1 MEFRKRRLWR
11 KTRHV
16 SFCHLIGQFLVQ
28 SELFKCC
35 WSGMKQTKA
44 CQRRHMMLNFSK
56 DLGIDIIRSPLTVNV
71 SYCSGVCFQVR
82 NPVMNLRWVIKMT
95 HWVDSV
101 WVSHSCWQLFSVRAK
116 ELCKTSE
123 MWFSRDRNKI
133 AWIHTL
139 AGKYSQIKT
148 GSYSDQTES
157 SINSNQT
164 KFWIQNQE
172 IYNLYRKYNLFFR
185 MP

>member
-16 SFCHLIGQFLVQ
+16 SFCHLIGQILVQ

-82 NPVMNLRWVIKMT
+82 NPVMNLRLVTDQESRLMT
-95 HWVDSV
+95 H
-101 WVSHSCWQLFSVRAK
+101 SHESSFDFSASKRIVQDIRDVI
-116 ELCKTSE
+116 
-123 MWFSRDRNKI
+123 FSRSKQNSLNPHPCWKVFTNFNRKLISPDRK
-133 AWIHTL
+133 
-139 AGKYSQIKT
+139 
-148 GSYSDQTES
+148 
-157 SINSNQT
+157 
-164 KFWIQNQE
+164 
-172 IYNLYRKYNLFFR
+172 
-185 MP
+185 

>member
-16 SFCHLIGQFLVQ
+16 SFRHLIGQSLLQ
-28 SELFKCC
+28 SELFNCC
-35 WSGMKQTKA
+35 WIGMKQNKA

-82 NPVMNLRWVIKMT
+82 NPVMNLRWVINMS
-95 HWVDSV
+95 HWSESV
-101 WVSHSCWQLFSVRAK
+101 LMSNCCWQIISVRAK

-123 MWFSRDRNKI
+123 MLFSRDQNKI
-133 AWIHTL
+133 AWIRIL
-139 AGKYSQIKT
+139 VGKYSKIQT
-148 GSYSDQTES
+148 GS
-157 SINSNQT
+157 
-164 KFWIQNQE
+164 
-172 IYNLYRKYNLFFR
+172 
-185 MP
+185 